1 MDDEDKNVNT
11 NDKESEDEQD
21 NEADRGFT
29 IPNGK
34 TVELHDIV
42 AEVLEIE
49 KEINAEASNI
59 VHFSSQNISSQPLFL
74 QPIEIDEVGNIQDD
88 FGEATEDSKL
98 LDISDFENEAE
109 VQLEIDSS
117 AACLEQIMP
126 KTQSEVE
133 FEESAESDSELD
145 LQSEEN
151 SCHFQILNSQKS
163 TFITEST
170 DSELEHFTAED
181 AKKFCVVPRIVSG
194 VPTSLEE
201 SDEMMLDTDVDTSA
215 SFPPTTESDYLQSD
229 LEFGA
234 DTAASCGGDGAAEN
248 VVSAIIND
256 VLSQFDNKMS
266 EGGSDDEAGD
276 CDNVNYSASAAAAGT
291 ADPAAASLEAG
302 PGPVAACPGLC
313 QHDSRNAE
321 DDIAARPESPD
332 ESLQHSLD
340 REIAGFDTEAM
351 DNHLE
356 DGEYSSERIELRET
370 EINEI
375 VDNHSCDFKKV
386 VPSDE
391 VTSVEEEIKLHEPT
405 SLLDKDDTEVCMA
418 EHSPTA
424 MKLAQLKDW
433 LECKEKEVNDI
444 LNDNSDQDQLEDLQ
458 NISNIGT
465 TEVEDITNVQKDFN
479 IQAEILKQLTESI
492 LASSKMEPAEKSQQP
507 LSGTGEM
514 LLDSSS
520 VLITPLTK
528 EPKARSKSGKPR
540 PETLKKSVKSPL
552 LRRKEIRTCINL
564 HNDCENSDV
573 LHEIMTPAM
582 NFGSTASTDVNT
594 EAEYPETDQEVASP
608 VPNNSASR
616 SENFQS
622 FQVDNVSV
630 SKSVDVSCKSYYFN
644 LSMFVAF
651 PSQHLKSERC
661 LSA

>member
-21 NEADRGFT
+21 NEANRGFT

-88 FGEATEDSKL
+88 FEEATEDSKL

-151 SCHFQILNSQKS
+151 SCHFQLLNSQKS

-181 AKKFCVVPRIVSG
+181 AKKFCVVPRVVSG
-194 VPTSLEE
+194 VPSSLEE

-229 LEFGA
+229 LELGA

-302 PGPVAACPGLC
+302 PGPVAVSPGLC

-321 DDIAARPESPD
+321 DDIAARPESRD
-332 ESLQHSLD
+332 ESPQNSLD
-340 REIAGFDTEAM
+340 WETAEFDPEETM

-356 DGEYSSERIELRET
+356 DREYSNERVELRET

-375 VDNHSCDFKKV
+375 VDDHSRDFEK

-391 VTSVEEEIKLHEPT
+391 VTSVEEPT

-492 LASSKMEPAEKSQQP
+492 LASSKMDPVVEKSQQP

-528 EPKARSKSGKPR
+528 EPKARSKSGKHR

-582 NFGSTASTDVNT
+582 NFGSTTSTDVNT

-630 SKSVDVSCKSYYFN
+630 SKSVDVSCNCYYFN

-661 LSA
+661 LNA